1 MPMRRDSHLSLVVS
15 SSEYFHEVVDD
26 AFTQRKFQTVEPVKN
41 YLVELL
47 QFYVPAAN
55 LFDEVDSSGRRTR
68 QTLAETFL
76 KAQNAPSSERIELLK
91 KLADRSLYISGFFG
105 DSLQRKLVDVDYY
118 VDMGGMAYGA
128 LATSVRTNTQA
139 RVYSELAQRFFDFV
153 EVLTHISSRTH
164 LQNEENLMRLF
175 EIYAK
180 TGSEVAREKLVA
192 KGLTVV
198 PADQAP
204 LKKPQ

>member
-1 MPMRRDSHLSLVVS
+1 MSRGSHLSLVVS
-15 SSEYFHEVVDD
+15 STEYFEEVVTD
-26 AFTQRKFQTVEPVKN
+26 AFVERKFQAAPPVKN
-41 YLVELL
+41 YLVDLL
-47 QFYVPAAN
+47 KFYVPAAN
-55 LFDEVDSSGRRTR
+55 LFDETDSSGRRTR
-68 QTLAETFL
+68 QTLAETFF
-76 KAQNAPSSERIELLK
+76 KAQNATPVERVELLK
-91 KLADRSLYISGFFG
+91 KLGDRSLYISGFFG
-105 DSLQRKLVDVDYY
+105 DSLQRKLIDVDYY

-128 LATSVRTNTQA
+128 LAQTVRENSQA
-139 RVYSELAQRFFDFV
+139 KVYSELAQRFFDFV

-198 PADQAP
+198 PADQNH
-204 LKKPQ
+204 LKKTQ